1 MHWKQKVGI
10 AMCFLFMPAMAPL
23 WALMID
29 AEVEPVIR
37 GITFLFVPGLILALS
52 GNKMMDNIEEE

>member
-1 MHWKQKVGI
+1 
-10 AMCFLFMPAMAPL
+10 MCFLFMPAMAPL